1 MPEKERRNV
10 RRSSEAELQLNRP
23 EFIPRVPLPLPYLPS
38 DYEPSPT
45 SPRHRFITHPFATV
59 PAMGRQRAQSVG
71 HQHDPSLIPSSSSP
85 PPPLL
90 SSSFSATT
98 PSEDSDMLAIAR
110 TPYLQ
115 NRASNEIV
123 PYREWTVISYV
134 HLLSFVELHEKIDID
149 KVE

>member
-10 RRSSEAELQLNRP
+10 RRFSEAELQLNRP
-23 EFIPRVPLPLPYLPS
+23 ELIPRVPLPLPYLPS

-59 PAMGRQRAQSVG
+59 PTMGRQRAQSMG
-71 HQHDPSLIPSSSSP
+71 HQHEPSLIPSSP
-85 PPPLL
+85 PSLL

-134 HLLSFVELHEKIDID
+134 SLLSFVDLRK
-149 KVE
+149 K